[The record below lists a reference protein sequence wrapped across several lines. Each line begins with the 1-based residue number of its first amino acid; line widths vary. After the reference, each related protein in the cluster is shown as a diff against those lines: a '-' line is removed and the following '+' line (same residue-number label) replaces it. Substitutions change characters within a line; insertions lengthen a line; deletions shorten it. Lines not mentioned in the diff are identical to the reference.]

1 MLRNYLFLLGI
12 GVIWGSQFIF
22 QQMAV
27 ADIPP
32 VWVGAG
38 RSLVGFVT
46 LFAICQVVG
55 LKNNPEN
62 KGSQWFKFNLIG
74 LLEATIPF
82 ILVAW
87 AQQYL
92 DTSIAAI
99 LMGTI
104 PFFTVI
110 LAPLVIRGA
119 GITIAGLG
127 SVLLGFAG
135 LVMLFYPELMSGSGS
150 TNLLAAGAIIF
161 ASACF
166 AVALLLL
173 KGVKDE
179 HPLVIARNILGC
191 ASVQIVLFALL
202 VSPVTELTPTVSSL
216 TAVAYLGT
224 LCAGL
229 VYFLYMMLIRDA
241 GPVFASLNNYL
252 VPVIGVLLGATI
264 NGEVLSMHTWAALAT
279 ILMAVAFNQIF
290 TGRAAA
296 KSEPED
302 SGREVPLTS

>member
-27 ADIPP
+27 TDIPP

-38 RSLVGFVT
+38 RSLVGFLT
-46 LFAICQVVG
+46 LVIICQVMKV
-55 LKNNPEN
+55 KS
-62 KGSQWFKFNLIG
+62 KGGQWFKFSLIG

-87 AQQYL
+87 GQQYL

-110 LAPLVIRGA
+110 LAPLVIKGARITVA
-119 GITIAGLG
+119 GIG
-127 SVLLGFAG
+127 SVLLGFSG
-135 LVMLFYPELMSGSGS
+135 LVMLFYPELMSGSSS
-150 TNLLAAGAIIF
+150 TNLIAAGAIII

-173 KGVKDE
+173 KGVENE
-179 HPLVIARNILGC
+179 HPLVIARNVLGS
-191 ASVQIVLFALL
+191 ASVQIILFALI
-202 VSPVTELTPTVSSL
+202 VSPVTEITPTLSSL
-216 TAVAYLGT
+216 TAVTYLGT

-252 VPVIGVLLGATI
+252 VPMIGVLLGATI
-264 NGEVLSMHTWAALAT
+264 NGEALSVHTWAALAT
-279 ILMAVAFNQIF
+279 IMMAVAFNQIF
-290 TGRAAA
+290 SG
-296 KSEPED
+296 KSSKGSEPED
-302 SGREVPLTS
+302 VFAEGLLPAK